1 MKKIHLTLTALCFCA
16 LSTFGQV
23 KFKLTRQLDR
33 QTYVVSMISEKTY
46 EGTDN
51 ITGTAQVTLKIGSF
65 NNFVFRDLSSLQPE
79 TIWVNN
85 ATVSK
90 HELSPEFMY
99 LSFGMQTMAH
109 NQFKYI
115 KDKEI
120 PLFSFKNVGDSKVT
134 VSLLNNEEDIMAKSV
149 QKTKYNIK
157 NYISIL
163 GHGPGNAY
171 LANVEPVPMSPQESM
186 NTYLQIKNIYPNPI
200 TTNNKVVVSWENQ
213 LEDAENIEKLALLI
227 FDNTGLE
234 KMRIDASTNY
244 GLQSQEISLNNYKAG
259 PYFFKLE
266 RDGLYST
273 ISYKLM
279 VLE

>member
-16 LSTFGQV
+16 MSTFGQV
-23 KFKLTRQLDR
+23 KFKLTRQPDR
-33 QTYVVSMISEKTY
+33 QTYVISMLSEQTY

-51 ITGTAQVTLKIGSF
+51 ITGSAQVTLKIESF
-65 NNFVFRDLSSLQPE
+65 DNFIFRDLSSLQPE

-90 HELSPEFMY
+90 HELSPDFTY

-120 PLFSFKNVGDSKVT
+120 PLFSFRNLGDSKVT

-171 LANVEPVPMSPQESM
+171 VGNVEPVALSTLEAM
-186 NTYLQIKNIYPNPI
+186 NAYFQIKNIYPNPS
-200 TTNNKVVVSWENQ
+200 TTSNKVMVSWENQ
-213 LEDAENIEKLALLI
+213 LEDAENIEKLDLLI
-227 FDNTGLE
+227 FDITGLE
-234 KMRIDASTNY
+234 KMRIRASANY
-244 GLQSQEISLNNYKAG
+244 GLQSLEIPLNNYKAG
-259 PYFFKLE
+259 SYFFKLE